1 MRLLKR
7 NSCSPSVRRVLA
19 DQKQPTTLE
28 QDQKMLL
35 YPLVER
41 AAMRSSPLG

>member
-1 MRLLKR
+1 MQR
-7 NSCSPSVRRVLA
+7 SCSPSVRRVLA
-19 DQKQPTTLE
+19 NQKQPTTLE

-41 AAMRSSPLG
+41 AAMRSPPLG